1 MRISIWI
8 GLLTLAIGILLS
20 YLADAMI
27 ATQAVGTLQTA
38 ASIVATVL
46 FVLFSASMLGV
57 GIGLVVHWI
66 IGFASHWKG
75 FIAEMILSF
84 ATFFVG
90 IGATIMSGNLWT
102 GLQVFFT
109 FFIASMILFL
119 FFIHKPF
126 RRRRGRSK
134 KSKKVRKEKIQEVN
148 NEGKEVFIAI
158 Y

>member
-109 FFIASMILFL
+109 FFIASTILFL
-119 FFIHKPF
+119 LSFISLF
-126 RRRRGRSK
+126 GGVGEGV
-134 KSKKVRKEKIQEVN
+134 KKVRKYVK
-148 NEGKEVFIAI
+148 KKFKR
-158 Y
+158 